1 MAGFRQDELLRN
13 VSAAIIAGDAS
24 ARDAAQACLDAGIAL
39 DEIISK
45 GVFSAWDE
53 FCLWYARD
61 PMGSLKRWLD
71 CFNSTYR
78 ILRLLESGLPP
89 PRAGAP
95 AILVCTARGENHVL
109 MKDIVA
115 LLLKARGFKVYCY
128 RRGLAAG
135 DASEAT
141 GDASLKYVVLSCIQE
156 DAVQPAS
163 ELVEGITARRPDV
176 KVLAGGPMAD
186 RVHADAVVDGV
197 ESLFAI
203 INPG

>member
-1 MAGFRQDELLRN
+1 MAGSRQDELLRN

-24 ARDAAQACLDAGIAL
+24 ARDAAQACLDSGMAL

-45 GVFSAWDE
+45 GVFRAWDE

-115 LLLKARGFKVYCY
+115 LLLKARGFRVYCY
-128 RRGLAAG
+128 RRGLAAD

-141 GDASLKYVVLSCIQE
+141 GAASLKSVVLSCIQE

-163 ELVEGITARRPDV
+163 ELGEGITARRPDV
-176 KVLAGGPMAD
+176 KIIAGGPMAD